1 VRTLISGAA
10 IAALFAAFYGVH
22 LAASG
27 PAGAAHG
34 KSPTLGAIARRISG
48 RPDVTVRCA
57 PTGVPGVLGTVAFYG
72 DSPAAETVLAP
83 QICATLTRFR
93 EAPDRP
99 SLACTRLG
107 GGACP
112 QDVLELAWAVSALAH
127 ESYHLSGVRDE
138 GVTTCYGLQ
147 ATGTVAASLGASP
160 AYAQTLEDYVF
171 WNVRPP
177 VDGGYFSPECRDG
190 GQLDLRPSDPRWP

>member
-1 VRTLISGAA
+1 MFSFAA

-27 PAGAAHG
+27 PADAAHG
-34 KSPTLGAIARRISG
+34 TSPTLDAIARSISG

-57 PTGVPGVLGTVAFYG
+57 PTGVPGVLGMVAFYG
-72 DSPAAETVLAP
+72 ESPAAETVLAP
-83 QICATLTRFR
+83 EICETLTRFGQ
-93 EAPDRP
+93 APDQP
-99 SLACTRLG
+99 SLECTRLG

-138 GVTTCYGLQ
+138 AATTCYGLQ
-147 ATGTVAASLGASP
+147 ATGTVASSLGASP
-160 AYAQTLEDYVF
+160 AYAQRLEDYVF

-177 VDGGYFSPECRDG
+177 VDAGYFSPECRDG
-190 GQLDLRPSDPRWP
+190 GRLDLRTSDPRWP